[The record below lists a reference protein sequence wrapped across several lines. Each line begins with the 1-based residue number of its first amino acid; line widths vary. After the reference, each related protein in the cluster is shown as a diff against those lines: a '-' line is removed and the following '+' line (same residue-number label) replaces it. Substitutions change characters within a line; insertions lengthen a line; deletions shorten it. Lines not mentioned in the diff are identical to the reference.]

1 MDKSGTLKEKGD
13 SGKKVLNEP
22 GASIVVKEPFLSR
35 RKPLLKLLESVAIP
49 AITPNG
55 LRASGVVPWGEVVV
69 PAPGASKVVK
79 VPLLD
84 RRKP

>member
-49 AITPNG
+49 AITPNE
-55 LRASGVVPWGEVVV
+55 LRASGVVP
-69 PAPGASKVVK
+69 
-79 VPLLD
+79 
-84 RRKP
+84 